1 MRDRL
6 AGARHLDDAAVEA
19 WIAQHPA
26 RFARKVAATR
36 DRLADAYTYRA
47 EDGRDHVYLGD
58 LDSYLWLRRARQYL
72 RAGTTCDAVADGDCR
87 DLHTLAPVGS
97 SMRYARSI
105 HIAAI
110 VAVQRIA
117 AWLRPGWP
125 LPSSAMLVPV
135 IVGALGVLPAF
146 ALGRRLAGDA
156 GGVCAAIVAGTNAD
170 VPRPQHRRRR
180 RRLERGAAARGRVGR
195 LGSARSA
202 PSRSPVRAS
211 RRWRPASRRCTR

>member
-6 AGARHLDDAAVEA
+6 AGARRLDDAAVEA

-58 LDSYLWLRRARQYL
+58 YDSYLWLRRARQYL
-72 RAGTTCDAVADGDCR
+72 RVGTTCDTAVQGDCR
-87 DLHTLAPVGS
+87 DLHTLAPVGG

-156 GGVCAAIVAGTNAD
+156 GGVCAAIVGRD
-170 VPRPQHRRRR
+170 ERRFPRAQHRQ
-180 RRLERGAAARGRVGR
+180 
-195 LGSARSA
+195 
-202 PSRSPVRAS
+202 
-211 RRWRPASRRCTR
+211 